1 MLEDMHQHYL
11 DGQLPETRST
21 ADVPSYI
28 DIFNLFKVKI
38 INFNEI
44 PKLSEHLN
52 GQRLIKNYT
61 IVLVISKKFHEIS
74 VADNLWY
81 FVYYMYIK

>member
-44 PKLSEHLN
+44 PN
-52 GQRLIKNYT
+52 
-61 IVLVISKKFHEIS
+61 
-74 VADNLWY
+74 
-81 FVYYMYIK
+81 